1 MKRNIRTLVFSTLFS
16 VMSLSAYST
25 SSVAAPSA
33 INIHNILQQERA
45 WAGLQ
50 TKRIKVTDVDWAY
63 SEGGTKGKPTLVLVH
78 GLAGSRDNW
87 NRVARYLTD
96 NYHVIVPDLPGQ
108 GDSKV
113 AANFDYSIPNL
124 TEKLRR
130 FLEAIEADKDVHI
143 AGHSMGGAIAM
154 LYTAQ
159 YPIDTKSVF
168 LINSAGVYKTIDI
181 PYIKNPEL
189 LKDFIVSKPGDF
201 ERLLKIAANQPPF
214 IPNELKVEQ
223 EKLMIA
229 NATNTTKLVEQL
241 IQMAKIYTPESF
253 AIATRSIDQP
263 ALILWGEKDKILDKG
278 AATELKSLL
287 KNAEPPIILKN
298 VGHLPLL
305 EQEQVLV
312 QHYLAFLSKLK

>member
-1 MKRNIRTLVFSTLFS
+1 MKRNIKTLVFSTLFS
-16 VMSLSAYST
+16 VMSLTTYST
-25 SSVAAPSA
+25 STVAAPTV
-33 INIHNILQQERA
+33 INIQNILQQERA

-50 TKRIKVTDVDWAY
+50 TKRVKVTEVDWAY

-96 NYHVIVPDLPGQ
+96 HYHVIIPDLPGQ

-130 FLEAIEADKDVHI
+130 FLEAIQADKDVHI
-143 AGHSMGGAIAM
+143 AGHSMGGAVAM

-159 YPIDTKSVF
+159 YPVDTKSLF
-168 LINSAGVYKTIDI
+168 LINAAGVYKTIDI
-181 PYIKNPEL
+181 PYLKNPEL
-189 LKDFIVSKPGDF
+189 LKEFIVSKPGDF
-201 ERLLKIAANQPPF
+201 ERLLKIATHQPPF

-229 NATNTTKLVEQL
+229 NATNTSKLIEQL

-263 ALILWGEKDKILDKG
+263 TLILWGEKDKILDKG
-278 AATELKSLL
+278 AAAELKSLL

-312 QHYLAFLSKLK
+312 QHYLAFLAKLK